1 MQQKIGF
8 EIIRSS
14 SLNRKTA
21 ENQSDMA
28 TANIEGRDLEYDT
41 TMCGTSK
48 VCFSTLVKYLRD
60 SKVKCKLANLSVGC
74 WRVERVKIESI
85 FIEL

>member
-1 MQQKIGF
+1 M
-8 EIIRSS
+8 
-14 SLNRKTA
+14 NRKTA
-21 ENQSDMA
+21 ENQCDMT
-28 TANIEGRDLEYDT
+28 TAYIEGRLLEHDT
-41 TMCGTSK
+41 TMCGASK
-48 VCFSTLVKYLRD
+48 ACFSTLVKYLRD